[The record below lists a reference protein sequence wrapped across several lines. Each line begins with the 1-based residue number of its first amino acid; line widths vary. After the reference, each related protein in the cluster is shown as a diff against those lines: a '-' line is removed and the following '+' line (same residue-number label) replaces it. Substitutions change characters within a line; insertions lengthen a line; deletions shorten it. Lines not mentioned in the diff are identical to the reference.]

1 MTAST
6 DAETDTRP
14 QAWAWA
20 VLIAIVAISMIV
32 GAVLIVSSGETEGE
46 QVIITVPAGTAA
58 RVDAGEKVELMPS
71 ELELTTDDVLVI
83 HNEDDETAV
92 IGPFSVR
99 AGETLRHTFTS
110 PGRYE
115 GVCALNPSGRVVITV
130 T

>member
-1 MTAST
+1 VTAST